1 MINKFDSFSSS
12 VLPII
17 CFTIYK
23 FNRNKN
29 KSGFKIIKPIQK
41 NLNVMFCQY
50 KKTIYLRH
58 SNMQNNSLYCL
69 AVFSKII
76 HSILWSDEWTW
87 PNNIKIKNTINL
99 PQALRS
105 KLTFI

>member
-1 MINKFDSFSSS
+1 MINKFDFIIFISFSSS

-50 KKTIYLRH
+50 KK
-58 SNMQNNSLYCL
+58 NNLL
-69 AVFSKII
+69 K
-76 HSILWSDEWTW
+76 
-87 PNNIKIKNTINL
+87 
-99 PQALRS
+99 
-105 KLTFI
+105 TFEYAK